1 MSNTITIKK
10 SGSNGNVP
18 LTLEHGELALNYA
31 DGALY
36 YKDSADVIVRLT
48 DSLSQVLSKGNTS
61 SLGMTI
67 GSLNVDSGT
76 LFVDHVHNRVG
87 IGTTSPTESLSVSGN
102 IGVSGTVSAGDIYS
116 NGSRVATN
124 NFAIA
129 MAIALG

>member
-67 GSLNVDSGT
+67 GSLNVDGGT